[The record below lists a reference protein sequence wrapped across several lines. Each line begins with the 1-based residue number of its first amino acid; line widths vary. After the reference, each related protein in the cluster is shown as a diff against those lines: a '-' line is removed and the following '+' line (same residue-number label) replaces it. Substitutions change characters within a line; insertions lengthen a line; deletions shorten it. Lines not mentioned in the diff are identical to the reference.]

1 MDNVHYQE
9 MIRNLEKLSYV
20 LSAQKKKIY
29 LFGHCNASEELIDI
43 LIEKG
48 YEIRAILD
56 NNIFKYGIT
65 YKDIPV
71 VSPNSILKSDVEKS
85 IVCIAARSYESMAEQ
100 LREMGYKGPIIKM
113 VDYNSYAEYSLSKET
128 IEKKRARVE
137 RGIGLIKKEKEK
149 YPGCY
154 RIYCPFSALG
164 DVYYAMAYL
173 PYFLERKLI
182 KKYVVFTIGNS
193 CAEVAKMFGA
203 EYVEAISQRDMD
215 ESIQAVL
222 FTEDADAYIP
232 HQDRPYV
239 VKLAK
244 ALYIKK
250 IPLELIYKCGV
261 YGLDRDCVPY
271 KPVKLDSYRFLDRI
285 IPGKAVVL
293 SPYAKSVTNISSE
306 YWKKIIKY
314 YKEKNYQIFTN
325 VFGEEQELEETQR
338 LDVKLSELQSVVE
351 RAGTFIGIRSGLCDV
366 LQEAQCRKIALYPDC
381 CYSDTKWKMEEIY
394 HLDSFENLV
403 VSQKI

>member
-1 MDNVHYQE
+1 MDHVHYQE
-9 MIRNLEKLSYV
+9 MIRNLEGLPCD
-20 LSAQKKKIY
+20 LLAQKIIY
-29 LFGHCNASEELIDI
+29 LFGHCNASEELVDI

-48 YEIRAILD
+48 YEVKAVLD

-71 VSPNSILKSDVEKS
+71 VSPDTILKEDMGKS
-85 IVCIAARSYESMAEQ
+85 IVCIAARAYESMTQQ
-100 LREMGYKGPIIKM
+100 LRRIGYKGPVIKM
-113 VDYNSYAEYSLSKET
+113 VNYNSYAEYSLSKET
-128 IEKKRARVE
+128 LERKRARVE
-137 RGIGLIKKEKEK
+137 RGIGLIKQEKEK
-149 YPGCY
+149 FPECY

-173 PYFLERKLI
+173 PYFLKRKSVS
-182 KKYVVFTIGNS
+182 KYVVFTIGSS

-203 EYVEAISQRDMD
+203 KYVEALSQRDMD
-215 ESIQAVL
+215 ESIQAAL
-222 FTEDADAYIP
+222 FTEDTDAYIP

-261 YGLDRDCVPY
+261 YGLDKDCVPY
-271 KPVKLDSYRFLDRI
+271 KPIKLNSYGNLDRI
-285 IPGKAVVL
+285 IPGKAVIL

-306 YWKKIIKY
+306 YWEKIVRY

-325 VFGEEQELEETQR
+325 VFGEERELEETQR
-338 LDVKLSELQSVVE
+338 LEVKLSELQSVVE

-366 LQEAQCRKIALYPDC
+366 LKEAKCRKIALYPDC
-381 CYSDTKWKMEEIY
+381 CYSDTQWKMEEIY
-394 HLDSFENLV
+394 HLDSFENIV
-403 VSQKI
+403 VS